1 MSILNQACS
10 SDCTDEDCPGIHP
23 YTGGDWPLY
32 VVCALIV
39 VGGIVMQILDSTGV
53 L

>member
-10 SDCTDEDCPGIHP
+10 ADCQDEDCPGVHP

-32 VVCALIV
+32 VVLVAVII
-39 VGGIVMQILDSTGV
+39 GGIVMTILEAT
-53 L
+53 